1 MNTAMNNGIQTWKVS
16 WNSKRYDAERLIE
29 DYKNG
34 ILTGPIKQ
42 SKGMAKMNILPRIN
56 DIVLISWK
64 KQKIMKCEVV
74 SEFEVSEHEMQ
85 DDYHIG
91 HTNTHAH
98 TQNNTLL
105 YLRIIEIY
113 ESPEEFK
120 GNQRTWTR
128 I

>member
-1 MNTAMNNGIQTWKVS
+1 MNTAMNNEIQTWKVS
-16 WNSKRYDAERLIE
+16 WNYKKYDAQRLIE
-29 DYKNG
+29 DYNNG
-34 ILTGPIKQ
+34 TFTGPIKQ
-42 SKGMAKMNILPRIN
+42 SNGLAKMKVLPRIN

-64 KQKIMKCEVV
+64 KQKIMKCVVV
-74 SEFEVSEHEMQ
+74 SEFAVSENEMQ

-91 HTNTHAH
+91 PTNTHAH

-105 YLRIIEIY
+105 YLQIIEIY
-113 ESPEEFK
+113 ESPEAFK